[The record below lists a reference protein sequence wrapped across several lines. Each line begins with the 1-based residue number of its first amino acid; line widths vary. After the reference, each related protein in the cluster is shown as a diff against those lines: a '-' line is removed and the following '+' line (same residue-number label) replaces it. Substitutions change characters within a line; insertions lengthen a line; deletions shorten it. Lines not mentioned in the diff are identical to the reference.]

1 MARFPRQYA
10 SVGAF
15 RAAFGRDTIPR
26 KRRDPCSA
34 SNCGHP
40 LLHRALRIRQ
50 HAALEFRDRCEE
62 RTNLAGE
69 CRGDTR
75 GAEEGPPGIRE
86 AGVYGEEL
94 GASKVDDNLVPH
106 AKQYTPLLVDRV
118 ELLSFV
124 LTQPLDRI

>member
-1 MARFPRQYA
+1 
-10 SVGAF
+10 V
-15 RAAFGRDTIPR
+15 RAAAARGWPQRCPPVSGPPR
-26 KRRDPCSA
+26 CPPQAARASA

-94 GASKVDDNLVPH
+94 GASKVDDNLVSQ
-106 AKQYTPLLVDRV
+106 AKQYTAAQ
-118 ELLSFV
+118 SFMI
-124 LTQPLDRI
+124 TSSAF